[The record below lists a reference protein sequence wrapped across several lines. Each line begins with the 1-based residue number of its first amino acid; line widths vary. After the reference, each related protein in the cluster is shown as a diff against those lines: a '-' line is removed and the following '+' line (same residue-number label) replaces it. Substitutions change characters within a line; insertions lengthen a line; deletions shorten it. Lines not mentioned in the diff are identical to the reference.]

1 MADSI
6 EELRVSGDTRFP
18 GHAVDASLGVKR
30 RDFMKV
36 SSITALGLLAASDR
50 AAGTITSG
58 KTRVTYYTKAE
69 RKAVR
74 KNIRTYD
81 WAKAIRDET
90 VTAAETV
97 LSRYTLND
105 LWRYVG
111 SQTIPRSTRLA
122 GDAAGHSP
130 AASEWGAKHPVDG
143 LGFAAKPGKQWKITN
158 GEYTLPTNDFEAYR
172 QSGLDDRGTFDPDRA
187 DDSLLVNEEHP
198 EKGDSWGVDDGLGWV
213 DEDGDLGPA
222 GRRWVPIGWAH
233 HWTVV
238 YGYRT
243 LLSTLFSAYLYTNEQ
258 KYARAASVILDR
270 VGDVYP
276 EFRLQDTV
284 HFDEG
289 GYTEQNGFPNPSH
302 GGTGRGKQLGSI
314 WESYWIKQVLSAYDA
329 VFPAQKG
336 DDKLVSFLKKKTKE
350 FPGLAPKN
358 CTADIRRNIET
369 GLIQEVLPA
378 VKNAQIRGNFGSHQT
393 TLAMSAVIQDD
404 PEGYTGDAIDF
415 LFKEGRL
422 ERTNDSTQGAWRV
435 TGGDVLPSLLGTFD
449 RDGFPFEG
457 STHYNSLV
465 KSALQSVGTVLN
477 EYEGYTG
484 TDLSQN
490 VFFKQMFDQQESL
503 VCLNKYV
510 PSFGDSKRAGAPG
523 FEEMMGVNDLAE
535 AYTLYGGSELA
546 KWIHLRNGET
556 TDGLRGEIFTQKPN
570 AVTDAVER
578 IIEAEGPLELDSRQ
592 LAGFGFTA
600 LRAGD
605 AETNGRAVWT
615 YYGRN
620 GYGPESGYG
629 TSHCHRDTLN
639 IGVFAHGLDLS
650 PDLGYPEETG
660 NWPKRWNW
668 TANTISHNTVL
679 VNEHKQEKQW
689 VSKPQR
695 FDHTD
700 RVQLFDI
707 DASNVYEETDQYRR
721 TTAQITVDENDSYVV
736 DFFRVDGGQD
746 HHFSFHGAQTQTT
759 TQSEP
764 KHSSLVLRDG
774 GGEISAASARSEV
787 ENTAVE
793 ITNMSSNS
801 HDRRGLTVRVD
812 GDTTVQT
819 IIDTALGWDS
829 RWPSNQSVYLGR
841 DVSGRHVCAGIGC
854 SPDGVP
860 RVGLFHPES
869 GEWSEY
875 EEITSETFGA
885 FDSENTELNGNPGLD
900 ARGLDVSPTGIAGSG
915 TDMYPTGTKG
925 HGTDMYPTGIAGR
938 DSERRMR
945 GGRFRL
951 TVSVDGVRVA
961 IELTADGSTLV
972 NNTFTLDSTT
982 DDRIGVFGAIDKNRT
997 GRLLF
1002 EDFRLDGSPVSFF
1015 EEESEWSGVKAKPK
1029 TLTTTGLTLTAQK
1042 SGTYAG
1048 SDVSKPGRGK
1058 NTEYNE
1064 SVGNGFNYLYNVR
1077 RDDDPDAQFS
1087 VDWNIADYW
1096 NVHSGSTPET
1106 HLRLTMVEAVD
1117 DVALANGDPPQ
1128 RWGNPDSFTYLV
1140 AHRSGDTLQTVFTSV
1155 IEPYQK
1161 RRFVS
1166 SISSVPVESTDPTAR
1181 AVKVELKSG
1190 RTDYIASASNHNT
1203 THTVGDVFSF
1213 HGAFAVYSENEQ
1225 RAPEYAYLNDG
1236 KRLVSQRCDP
1246 PLIQVPSGRIE
1257 GSVVD
1262 FTRDLSLDNSIE
1274 VTVTNGLDGQRSLT
1288 DVIGAWIYADAV
1300 EGRNGAYEIKGA
1312 RWTENNCALLDVGQ
1326 TSPIKGFGEQATYEY
1341 ILKPDGNFVIPLSE
1355 TWTS

>member
-1 MADSI
+1 MADRI
-6 EELRVSGDTRFP
+6 GKGCAGETRST
-18 GHAVDASLGVKR
+18 GHAVEASSGVKR

-36 SSITALGLLAASDR
+36 SSVTAFGLLASSDR
-50 AAGTITSG
+50 AAGTSASG

-74 KNIRTYD
+74 RNIRTYD

-97 LSRYTLND
+97 LSRYTLDD

-111 SQTIPRSTRLA
+111 SQNIPRSTRLA

-130 AASEWGAKHPVDG
+130 ATSEWGAKHPVDG
-143 LGFAAKPGKQWKITN
+143 LGLAAESGKQWKITN
-158 GEYTLPTNDFEAYR
+158 DEYTLPTNDFEAYR

-198 EKGDSWGVDDGLGWV
+198 EKGKSWGVDDGLGWV

-222 GRRWVPIGWAH
+222 GQRWVPVGWAH

-243 LLSTLFSAYLYTNEQ
+243 LLSTLSSAYLYTNKQ

-284 HFDEG
+284 YFDDG
-289 GYTEQNGFPNPSH
+289 GYTEQNGFPNSSH

-314 WESYWIKQVLSAYDA
+314 WESFWIKQVLSAYDA

-336 DDKLVSFLKKKTKE
+336 DDKLVSFLRKKSKK
-350 FPGLAPKN
+350 FPGLAPKD
-358 CTADIRRNIET
+358 CTADIRRNIES
-369 GLIQEVLPA
+369 GLIREVLPA
-378 VKNAQIRGNFGSHQT
+378 IKNAQIRGNFGSHQT

-404 PEGYTGDAIDF
+404 PKGYTGDAIDF
-415 LFKEGRL
+415 LFEEGGL

-465 KSALQSVGTVLN
+465 KSALQSVGSVLN
-477 EYEGYTG
+477 EYEAYTG

-490 VFFKQMFDQQESL
+490 VFFKQMFEQQESQ
-503 VCLNKYV
+503 VCLNRYV

-523 FEEMMGVNDLAE
+523 FKEMMGVDDLAE
-535 AYTLYGGSELA
+535 AHALYGGSELA

-556 TDGLRGEIFTQKPN
+556 TDGLRDEIFTQKPN

-605 AETNGRAVWT
+605 SESNGRAVWT

-639 IGVFAHGLDLS
+639 IGVYAHGLDLS

-660 NWPKRWNW
+660 DWPKRWNW

-679 VNEHKQEKQW
+679 VNENKQEKQW
-689 VSKPQR
+689 VSKPKR

-721 TTAQITVDENDSYVV
+721 TTAQIAVDENDSYVV
-736 DFFRVDGGQD
+736 DCFRVDGGQD
-746 HHFSFHGAQTQTT
+746 HHFSFHGAQTTSHSSHQ
-759 TQSEP
+759 P
-764 KHSSLVLRDG
+764 KSKHTSLVLRDG
-774 GGEISAASARSEV
+774 GGEISAASARSGTEA
-787 ENTAVE
+787 TAVE

-801 HDRRGLTVRVD
+801 HDRRGLAVRVD
-812 GDTTVQT
+812 GNTTAQT
-819 IIDTALGWDS
+819 IIDTALSDS
-829 RWPSNQSVYLGR
+829 RWPNNQSVYLGR

-854 SPDGVP
+854 SPEGSP
-860 RVGLFHPES
+860 RVGLFYPES
-869 GEWSEY
+869 GEWNEY
-875 EEITSETFGA
+875 EEITPETFGG
-885 FDSENTELNGNPGLD
+885 FNNKRTELTEKRGTSGLD
-900 ARGLDVSPTGIAGSG
+900 ARGLDV
-915 TDMYPTGTKG
+915 
-925 HGTDMYPTGIAGR
+925 YPTGIEESGTEIHQIGITEN
-938 DSERRMR
+938 DSEQRMR
-945 GGRFRL
+945 DGRFRL
-951 TVSVDGVRVA
+951 TVSVDGVRVG
-961 IELTADGSTLV
+961 IELTTDGTTVMS
-972 NNTFTLDSTT
+972 NTFTLDSTT
-982 DDRIGVFGAIDKNRT
+982 DDRMGIFGAIDKNRT

-1002 EDFRLDGSPVSFF
+1002 EDFRLDGDPVSFF
-1015 EEESEWSGVKAKPK
+1015 KKNESNWSGMKAKPN
-1029 TLTTTGLTLTAQK
+1029 TGIATTGLTLTEQK

-1048 SDVSKPGRGK
+1048 SDVSKPGHGT
-1058 NTEYNE
+1058 NTTYNE

-1087 VDWNIADYW
+1087 VDWNIEDYW
-1096 NVHSGSTPET
+1096 NVLPDTAPET
-1106 HLRLTMVEAVD
+1106 HLRLTMVEPVD
-1117 DVALANGDPPQ
+1117 DVALADGNPPQ
-1128 RWGNPDSFTYLV
+1128 RWGNPDTFTYLV
-1140 AHRSGDTLQTVFTSV
+1140 AHRSGDALQTVFTSV

-1166 SISSVPVESTDPTAR
+1166 SISAVPVESTDPTAR
-1181 AVKVELKSG
+1181 AVKVELKNG
-1190 RTDYIASASNHNT
+1190 RTDYIASASDHDT
-1203 THTVGDVFSF
+1203 THTVGSVFSF
-1213 HGAFAVYSENEQ
+1213 HGAFAVYSEDEQ

-1236 KRLVSQRCDP
+1236 KRLDSQRCDP
-1246 PLIQVPSGRIE
+1246 PLIRVSSGRIE
-1257 GSVVD
+1257 GSVTD

-1274 VTVTNGLDGQRSLT
+1274 VRVRNGLDGQRSLT

-1326 TSPIKGFGEQATYEY
+1326 TSPIKDFGEQATYEY
-1341 ILKPDGNFVIPLSE
+1341 ILKPNGNFVIPLSE

>member
-6 EELRVSGDTRFP
+6 RERCVPMDAVDSRSI
-18 GHAVDASLGVKR
+18 GHAVVDASSGVKR

-36 SSITALGLLAASDR
+36 SSIAALGLLASSER
-50 AAGTITSG
+50 AAAKDTSG

-69 RKAVR
+69 RQAVR

-81 WAKAIRDET
+81 WAKASRDEA
-90 VTAAETV
+90 VTAAKTI
-97 LSRYTLND
+97 LSQYTHDD

-111 SQTIPRSTRLA
+111 SQNIPRSTRLA

-130 AASEWGAKHPVDG
+130 EASEWGAKYPVDG
-143 LGFAAKPGKQWKITN
+143 LGFAAEPGRQWKITN

-172 QSGLDDRGTFDPDRA
+172 QSGLDDRGTFDPARA
-187 DDSLLVNEEHP
+187 NDSLLVNEEHP
-198 EKGDSWGVDDGLGWV
+198 EKGNSWGVDDGLGWV

-222 GRRWVPIGWAH
+222 GQRWVPVGWAH

-243 LLSTLFSAYLYTNEQ
+243 LLSTLFSAYLYTNER

-276 EFRLQDTV
+276 EFRLQNTV
-284 HFDEG
+284 HFDGG
-289 GYTEQNGFPNPSH
+289 GYTAQNGFPNPGH

-336 DDKLVSFLKKKTKE
+336 DNELVSFLKEKSKE
-350 FPGLAPKN
+350 FPGLAQKD
-358 CTADIRRNIET
+358 CTADIRTNIET

-378 VKNAQIRGNFGSHQT
+378 IKNAQIRGNFGSHQT

-404 PEGYTGDAIDF
+404 PTGYTGDAIDF
-415 LFKEGRL
+415 LFKEGGL
-422 ERTNDSTQGAWRV
+422 ERTNDSTQRAWRV

-465 KSALQSVGTVLN
+465 KSALQGVGSVLN
-477 EYEGYTG
+477 EYEPYTG

-490 VFFKQMFDQQESL
+490 VFFKQMFEQQESL
-503 VCLNKYV
+503 VFLNTYV
-510 PSFGDSKRAGAPG
+510 PTFGDSKSAGKPG
-523 FEEMMGVNDLAE
+523 FEEMMGVDDLVE
-535 AYTLYGGSELA
+535 AHKLYGGTDLA

-556 TDGLRGEIFTQKPN
+556 TDGLRSGIFTKKPN
-570 AVTDAVER
+570 AVTDAVKR
-578 IIEAEGPLELDSRQ
+578 IIEAEGSLEIDSQQ

-605 AETNGRAVWT
+605 TESNGRAIWT

-639 IGVFAHGLDLS
+639 IGVYAHGLDLS

-689 VSKPQR
+689 VSKPKH

-707 DASNVYEETDQYRR
+707 DASNVYEETEQYRR
-721 TTAQITVDENDSYVV
+721 TTAQIAVDENDSYAV

-746 HHFSFHGAQTQTT
+746 HHFSFHGAQTPPQTKQ
-759 TQSEP
+759 QST
-764 KHSSLVLRDG
+764 SLVLNDG
-774 GGEISAASARSEV
+774 GGEINASSARSND

-793 ITNMSSNS
+793 IVNMASSS
-801 HDRRGLTVRVD
+801 HDRRGLTVRAN
-812 GDTTVQT
+812 GDTTAQT
-819 IIDTALGWDS
+819 IIDTALSDS
-829 RWPSNQSVYLGR
+829 QWPSNQSVYLGQ

-854 SPDGVP
+854 SSDGNP
-860 RVGLFHPES
+860 RVGLLYPES
-869 GEWSEY
+869 GEWGEY
-875 EEITSETFGA
+875 EEITPEMHGP
-885 FDSENTELNGNPGLD
+885 FDTEIIGLNREREDPGID
-900 ARGLDVSPTGIAGSG
+900 ARSLDV
-915 TDMYPTGTKG
+915 YPTESEG
-925 HGTDMYPTGIAGR
+925 HGTDMHPTEIAGI
-938 DSERRMR
+938 DSKSRMLQ

-951 TVSVDGVRVA
+951 TVSVVGVRVE

-972 NNTFTLDSTT
+972 SKTFTLDSTT
-982 DDRIGVFGAIDKNRT
+982 DDRMGIFGAIDKNRT

-1002 EDFRLDGSPVSFF
+1002 KDFQLDGSPVSFF
-1015 EEESEWSGVKAKPK
+1015 EGDESEWSGVKAKAK
-1029 TLTTTGLTLTAQK
+1029 TGITTTGLTLTTQK

-1048 SDVSKPGRGK
+1048 SDVSKPGHGT
-1058 NTEYNE
+1058 NTEYNK
-1064 SVGNGFNYLYNVR
+1064 SVGNGFNYLHNVR
-1077 RDDDPDAQFS
+1077 RDDSPDAQFS
-1087 VDWNIADYW
+1087 VDWNIADHW
-1096 NVHSGSTPET
+1096 DVLSDSTSET
-1106 HLRLTMVEAVD
+1106 HLRLTMVESVD
-1117 DVALANGDPPQ
+1117 DVTLADGDPPQ
-1128 RWGNPDSFTYLV
+1128 QWGNPDTFTYLI
-1140 AHRSGDTLQTVFTSV
+1140 AHRSGDDLRSVFTSV

-1161 RRFVS
+1161 SRFVT
-1166 SISSVPVESTDPTAR
+1166 SISSVPVESADPTAR
-1181 AVKVELKSG
+1181 AVKVELASG
-1190 RTDYIASASNHNT
+1190 RTDYVVSASDRGT

-1213 HGAFAVYSENEQ
+1213 QGAFAVYSEDEQ

-1236 KRLVSQRCDP
+1236 RRLVSQRCDP

-1257 GSVVD
+1257 GTVTD
-1262 FTRDLSLDNSIE
+1262 FTRDLCLDNNIE
-1274 VTVTNGLDGQRSLT
+1274 VKVASGLDGQRSLT
-1288 DVIGAWIYADAV
+1288 DVIGAWIYADAA
-1300 EGRNGAYEIKGA
+1300 EMRNGAYEIKGA
-1312 RWTENNCALLDVGQ
+1312 QWTENNRALLDVGQ
-1326 TSPIKGFGEQATYEY
+1326 TTTVKDYGEKAKYEY
-1341 ILKPDGNFVIPLSE
+1341 ILKPDGRFVIPLSE